1 VRFRFFNSAKNL
13 THLRFTCEC
22 RFLNKTERGN
32 APKSNQ
38 KRFSSATNILLALIG
53 LLISAAPAVS
63 QNTKDWITG
72 LPREPIHVKAWPG
85 GKKVAVCFILYV
97 EVWGFGHGPNFRPDM
112 VVRDPDVVDESFR
125 QYAVEWGIP
134 RVGWLFNEQAM
145 PLSIALNALFPENHP
160 DLWKRFRSLVPKAP
174 IIAHGINNSTELLP
188 LKAGLDAQE
197 AYIRRTLDLIEK
209 DTSVRSRGWTSPSV
223 YPNADTFSA
232 TTAEGITYS
241 LDGMDSDVLSRLI
254 TKSGPLVLIPYPAVT
269 VDMGQYLE
277 RLKQPSDIGQLWI
290 DYVTGLARE
299 AEAHPDREATIVA
312 IGIHPFVVG
321 TPDGAEALRRVLENF
336 KNQKLVWV
344 TDVQALLDAAGQ
356 KQ

>member
-1 VRFRFFNSAKNL
+1 VRFRFSPAGK
-13 THLRFTCEC
+13 
-22 RFLNKTERGN
+22 
-32 APKSNQ
+32 
-38 KRFSSATNILLALIG
+38 ILFVFIG
-53 LLISAAPAVS
+53 LLISAASAVS
-63 QNTKDWITG
+63 ENAKDWITG

-85 GKKVAVCFILYV
+85 GKKVAVCFVLYV

-112 VVRDPDVVDESFR
+112 VSRDPDIVDESFR
-125 QYAVEWGIP
+125 QYAIEWGIP
-134 RVGWLFNEQAM
+134 RVGRLFNEQGV

-160 DLWKRFRSLVPKAP
+160 DIWKQFHSLVPKAP

-188 LKAGLDAQE
+188 LKAGSDAQQ
-197 AYIRRTLDLIEK
+197 AYIHRTLDLIEK
-209 DTSVRSRGWTSPSV
+209 DTGVRSRGWSSPSV

-241 LDGMDSDVLSRLI
+241 LDGMDSDVLSRLV

-277 RLKQPSDIGQLWI
+277 RLKQPSDIERLWI
-290 DYVTGLARE
+290 DYVTGLASE
-299 AEAHPDREATIVA
+299 AEAHPDREATVVA

-336 KNQKLVWV
+336 KKQKLVWL
-344 TDVQALLDAAGQ
+344 TDVEAVVDASGE